1 MKKITIEKGKF
12 HLEDEI
18 EEVVEGEVRKI
29 GNGGMVMSSKKYVGK
44 KVYVLVRKN

>member
-1 MKKITIEKGKF
+1 MKTITIEKGKF

-29 GNGGMVMSSKKYVGK
+29 GNGGMIMSSKKYVGK
-44 KVYVLVRKN
+44 KVYVLVRRD

>member
-12 HLEDEI
+12 HFQDEI

-29 GNGGMVMSSKKYVGK
+29 GNGGMIMSSKKYVGK
-44 KVYVLVRKN
+44 KGHVLVRKN